1 MLFTFCFLLSV
12 FLFSIFFPHCENN
25 CLFGGAYLVL
35 VGNYLL
41 LFIYAVYFLFTSF
54 RFFVFYFF
62 FPAARTNPT
71 KVVDKG
77 GNFD

>member
-41 LFIYAVYFLFTSF
+41 LFIYAVYFFSFF
-54 RFFVFYFF
+54 RFLFF